1 MRYDYGGFTPG
12 EVAGAMRGRWADL
25 YAGYAALRPDGREL
39 RGPCPLHGGDG
50 PNFVVNPETGY
61 WFCHSQCSGG
71 GSAFQMIERLEGIP
85 YAEAVQTV
93 AQWAGMA
100 VTIPRRPG
108 RPWPARRVTA
118 PKEAKPV
125 GAPLATPSSLVTP
138 TRLPEGKEGAAS
150 GAPAQTRAIPLI
162 RPEDDA
168 RCQAALRADAEVL
181 EWLHAHRGLTQE
193 TLERFGVGLTRWT
206 PSDRA
211 RALVWPRVT
220 FPVRDRAGTLTNIR
234 KHLFAF
240 DPAIDRSKLGKTLP
254 WAGGLPSDLFP
265 LSALWG
271 EGEVR
276 LTDHLLL
283 VEGEADALLA
293 NQMGFPALSGTLGA
307 GGWSP
312 RNTEDLAGLPRL
324 TLLYDADEAGRKG
337 AKARARDLAG
347 TVPDIRIAT
356 LPPGMGKDLT
366 EWVMDGGGTAEAL
379 AKIIAGA
386 AVVSGAADTPNE
398 GSSVAERLSLN
409 SSPALPAPGASR
421 KPIAERTVDLA
432 DVPPPP
438 ADLPYLW
445 GPYFN
450 EGASH
455 WLTGKTGLGK
465 STFAFN
471 LACALAEG
479 RTLWGVPCRA
489 RRLLYVDLESGD
501 IGRSLKVQRL
511 YGDRPRQAGQLRFV
525 REPLRL
531 PDESAELVAYAEAEK
546 FDLLIFDTA
555 RRVFAVR
562 DENDN
567 AEVYNRVIPTLDALK
582 ARGIA
587 TLTMGHPPKNGG
599 LGARG
604 AGAQEDAGDVNL
616 LLTMHRGEVTDAD
629 GVLALIITKNRLLGL
644 GTPPLY
650 LKRIGHDQF
659 ERVDTKDLPPSED
672 GPAKESPRDRCR
684 LAVLALL
691 GSNSGLPV
699 AYKDVLHALEASG
712 HNRTTLHRSLKELM
726 DEGEVEQPSSGFY
739 VLSDPFA

>member
-1 MRYDYGGFTPG
+1 M
-12 EVAGAMRGRWADL
+12 GA
-25 YAGYAALRPDGREL
+25 
-39 RGPCPLHGGDG
+39 
-50 PNFVVNPETGY
+50 F
-61 WFCHSQCSGG
+61 
-71 GSAFQMIERLEGIP
+71 
-85 YAEAVQTV
+85 
-93 AQWAGMA
+93 
-100 VTIPRRPG
+100 
-108 RPWPARRVTA
+108 
-118 PKEAKPV
+118 
-125 GAPLATPSSLVTP
+125 
-138 TRLPEGKEGAAS
+138 
-150 GAPAQTRAIPLI
+150 
-162 RPEDDA
+162 
-168 RCQAALRADAEVL
+168 
-181 EWLHAHRGLTQE
+181 
-193 TLERFGVGLTRWT
+193 
-206 PSDRA
+206 
-211 RALVWPRVT
+211 
-220 FPVRDRAGTLTNIR
+220 
-234 KHLFAF
+234 
-240 DPAIDRSKLGKTLP
+240 
-254 WAGGLPSDLFP
+254 
-265 LSALWG
+265 
-271 EGEVR
+271 
-276 LTDHLLL
+276 
-283 VEGEADALLA
+283 
-293 NQMGFPALSGTLGA
+293 
-307 GGWSP
+307 
-312 RNTEDLAGLPRL
+312 
-324 TLLYDADEAGRKG
+324 
-337 AKARARDLAG
+337 
-347 TVPDIRIAT
+347 
-356 LPPGMGKDLT
+356 
-366 EWVMDGGGTAEAL
+366 
-379 AKIIAGA
+379 
-386 AVVSGAADTPNE
+386 
-398 GSSVAERLSLN
+398 
-409 SSPALPAPGASR
+409 R

-659 ERVDTKDLPPSED
+659 ERVDTKDLPPPED

-691 GSNSGLPV
+691 GSNGGKPV
-699 AYKDVLHALEASG
+699 AYKDVLHALEAQG
-712 HNRTTLHRSLKELM
+712 HNRATLHRSLKELM